1 VLVDGHVGSRTARPF
16 VLTLSQGGLSGMVD
30 RSRDQPQAER
40 DGDVPASLPEIG
52 GRDVVAYLRRHPD
65 FLDHHPEAL
74 RLLRAP
80 SRELGERIDDF
91 QHFMIE
97 RLRGDVARVTL
108 EQRTLIAAS
117 RGNLATQ
124 GRVHKAVLA
133 ILAASSFE
141 QLLQTVTTDLAVLLD
156 VDVVTI
162 GVESTTVPG
171 ARLSLQGIRLLKAGA
186 VDELLGTERGLLL
199 QSDAPGEPVLF
210 GSAAGLVRSQALLRL
225 SFGRGAPAGLLCIG
239 ARKPGRFHPGTGT
252 ELLSFL
258 ARTLGITIAQWL
270 NPPG

>member
-1 VLVDGHVGSRTARPF
+1 
-16 VLTLSQGGLSGMVD
+16 MVD

-40 DGDVPASLPEIG
+40 DGDVAAALPEIG

-156 VDVVTI
+156 VDIVTL
-162 GVESTTVPG
+162 GVESSTTPST
-171 ARLSLQGIRLLKAGA
+171 RLMPHGIHLLKAGT
-186 VDELLGTERGLLL
+186 VDALLGPERHVLLHADMPG
-199 QSDAPGEPVLF
+199 DAALF
-210 GSAAGLVRSQALLRL
+210 GGAAGLVRSQALLRVA
-225 SFGRGAPAGLLCIG
+225 FGRAPPVGLLCIG
-239 ARKPGRFHPGTGT
+239 ARRAGRFHPGLGI

-258 ARTLGITIAQWL
+258 ARVLGITVAQWL
-270 NPPG
+270 SPGR

>member
-1 VLVDGHVGSRTARPF
+1 
-16 VLTLSQGGLSGMVD
+16 MVD
-30 RSRDQPQAER
+30 RSRDQPQAQR
-40 DGDVPASLPEIG
+40 DGAVAETLSQEIG
-52 GRDVVAYLRRHPD
+52 GRDIVAYLRSHPD
-65 FLDHHPEAL
+65 FLDSHPEAL

-80 SRELGERIDDF
+80 SRELGKDIDDF

-97 RLRGDVARVTL
+97 RLRSDVARVTI

-117 RGNLATQ
+117 RGNLASQ

-156 VDVVTI
+156 VDVITI
-162 GVESTTVPG
+162 GVESTNVPS
-171 ARLSLQGIRLLKAGA
+171 ARLSLQGIRLLKAGT
-186 VDELLGTERGLLL
+186 VDALLGAERPALLRT
-199 QSDAPGEPVLF
+199 DALGEAVLF

-258 ARTLGITIAQWL
+258 ARSLGITVAQWL
-270 NPPG
+270 KPPG